1 MDIDS
6 YNRLLNK
13 IRENEVVLWVGAGF
27 SKAAGFPI
35 GSETVEKIKEQC
47 SDTERKQLEK
57 FNMLPDFT
65 EKFVKLRA
73 SKRIDLIKILED
85 IFSITVNQEMLK
97 YHKKL
102 NNIPQIDIII
112 TTNYDKLIEMAYGDG
127 NITVIRSDKDIV
139 RIRSN
144 KKKLYKI
151 HSDFDNI
158 EDLVITR
165 SDYTRFFGE
174 RMDSIMWNH
183 IKSIISQKTIL
194 FVGYA
199 LGDQNVDFIFDDL
212 VEKLG
217 DLARESFVVAPNL
230 ESYESDDLIRR
241 GITYLNSTG
250 EEFIDKLEKDIK
262 NNLVKDCQHGR
273 VDFKNVRRILKED
286 GINANFRIKNDVI
299 QLHSISEGK
308 KKVKG
313 NMKVTFQCNDDAD
326 KFKETMKSLNN
337 LFIGKSFDS
346 VTVPAEFI
354 KKINNSFNGVKLLPF
369 DEQDIEYGKMIYKPN
384 PQEKEIWD
392 LYINDDECI
401 NLEVEIYKS
410 EYLLQIKSEC
420 KYFKLTIKNSLEK
433 ESDDTFNINSTT
445 YTVNLLPQKSLIE
458 NNKIFKLLEE
468 WINGK
473 PILLYKKDNYEE
485 KLEVPYEPEVFEGV
499 NFNSFVEKWRYIFS
513 SLILIQK
520 HFKVQF
526 ENFDEITREDMNSII
541 LLRNYCDNN
550 CSLKFI
556 EFPVRVDDLKKMDL
570 SEEGSTIEISLDKDS
585 QVISLLKKHID
596 IGNGTLRC
604 EDAYIGGYDEDK
616 TIAFIRSKSNS
627 INIEFEKYNK

>member
-1 MDIDS
+1 MDINS

-13 IRENEVVLWVGAGF
+13 IRENDVVLWIGAGF

-35 GSETVEKIKEQC
+35 GSETIEKIREQC

-57 FNMLPDFT
+57 YNLLPDFT

-73 SKRIDLIKILED
+73 SKRMDLIKILED

-97 YHKKL
+97 HHKKL
-102 NNIPQIDIII
+102 NNIPQIDTII
-112 TTNYDKLIEMAYGDG
+112 TTNYDKLIEMSYGDS
-127 NITVIRSDKDIV
+127 NITVIRSDKDIA
-139 RIRSN
+139 RIRN
-144 KKKLYKI
+144 DKKKLYKI

-158 EDLVITR
+158 EDIVITR

-174 RMDSIMWNH
+174 RMDSIIWSH

-217 DLARESFVVAPNL
+217 NLARESFVVAPNL

-241 GITYLNSTG
+241 GITYLDSTG
-250 EEFIDKLEKDIK
+250 EEFIDKLENDIK
-262 NNLVKDCQHGR
+262 SNLVKDCQYGR
-273 VDFKNVRRILKED
+273 IDFKNVKRILNEE
-286 GINANFRIKNDVI
+286 GINAKFRIKNDNI
-299 QLHSISEGK
+299 QLQSISEGK

-313 NMKVTFQCNDDAD
+313 NMKITFQCNDDAD
-326 KFKETMKSLNN
+326 KFKDTMQNLNN
-337 LFIGKSFDS
+337 LFTGKSFDP

-354 KKINNSFNGVKLLPF
+354 KKINNSFNGIKLLPF
-369 DEQDIEYGKMIYKPN
+369 DEQDIKYGKMIYKPN

-392 LYINDDECI
+392 LYINDEECI
-401 NLEVEIYKS
+401 NLEVEVYKS
-410 EYLLQIKSEC
+410 EYLLQIQSEC
-420 KYFKLTIKNSLEK
+420 KYFKLTIKNSLEE
-433 ESDDTFNINSTT
+433 ESVDTFNINSTT
-445 YTVNLLPQKSLIE
+445 YAVSLLPQKSLIE

-473 PILLYKKDNYEE
+473 PILLFKKDNYEQ
-485 KLEVPYEPEVFEGV
+485 KLEIPYETEIFKGM

-526 ENFDEITREDMNSII
+526 KNFAEITPEDMNSII

-550 CSLKFI
+550 CIIKFI
-556 EFPVRVDDLKKMDL
+556 EFPVRVDVLKEMDL
-570 SEEGSTIEISLDKDS
+570 SEKGSTIEISLENDC
-585 QVISLLKKHID
+585 QVISLFKKD
-596 IGNGTLRC
+596 INIGSGTLKC
-604 EDAYIGGYDEDK
+604 EDAYVGGYNEDK

-627 INIEFEKYNK
+627 INIEFKKLI

>member
-1 MDIDS
+1 MNSDS

-13 IRENEVVLWVGAGF
+13 IRENDVVLWIGAGF
-27 SKAAGFPI
+27 SKVAGFPI
-35 GSETVEKIKEQC
+35 GSETIEKIREQC

-57 FNMLPDFT
+57 YNLLPDFT

-73 SKRIDLIKILED
+73 SKRMDLIKILED

-97 YHKKL
+97 HHKKL
-102 NNIPQIDIII
+102 NNIPQIDTII
-112 TTNYDKLIEMAYGDG
+112 TTNYDKLIEMSYGDG
-127 NITVIRSDKDIV
+127 NITVIRSDKDIA
-139 RIRSN
+139 RIRSD

-158 EDLVITR
+158 EDIVITR

-174 RMDSIMWNH
+174 RMDSIIWSH

-241 GITYLNSTG
+241 GITYLDSTG

-262 NNLVKDCQHGR
+262 NNLVKDCQDGR
-273 VDFKNVRRILKED
+273 IDFKNVRRILKKD
-286 GINANFRIKNDVI
+286 GINVNFRIKNDTI

-308 KKVKG
+308 KEVKG
-313 NMKVTFQCNDDAD
+313 NMSITFQCNDDAV
-326 KFKETMKSLNN
+326 KFKETMQNLNN
-337 LFIGKSFDS
+337 LFTGKSFDP

-354 KKINNSFNGVKLLPF
+354 KKINNSFNGIKLSPF

-384 PQEKEIWD
+384 PQEKEVWD

-401 NLEVEIYKS
+401 NLEVEVYKS
-410 EYLLQIKSEC
+410 EYLLQIQFEC

-433 ESDDTFNINSTT
+433 ESVDTPNINSII

-468 WINGK
+468 WINGE
-473 PILLYKKDNYEE
+473 PILLFKKDNYEQ
-485 KLEVPYEPEVFEGV
+485 KLEIPYESETFKGM

-520 HFKVQF
+520 RFKVRF
-526 ENFDEITREDMNSII
+526 EKFDEITDEDMNSII

-550 CSLKFI
+550 CIIKFI
-556 EFPVRVDDLKKMDL
+556 EFPVRVDVLKDMDL
-570 SEEGSTIEISLDKDS
+570 SKEGSAIEISLEDDY
-585 QVISLLKKHID
+585 QVISLFKKEIN
-596 IGNGTLRC
+596 IGSGTLKC
-604 EDAYIGGYDEDK
+604 EDAYVGGYNEDK

-627 INIEFEKYNK
+627 INIKFKKLL